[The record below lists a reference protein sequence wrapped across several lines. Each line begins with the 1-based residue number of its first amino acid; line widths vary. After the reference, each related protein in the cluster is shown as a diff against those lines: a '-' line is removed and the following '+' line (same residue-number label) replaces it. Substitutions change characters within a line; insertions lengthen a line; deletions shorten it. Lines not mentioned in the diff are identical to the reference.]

1 LKILFIFA
9 HPDDESY
16 GPAGT
21 IKKLSESNDVFVV
34 SLCKGDRPGKEE
46 VCESRRSA
54 FIESCKILG
63 ASPIILEN
71 SDCSLEYRK
80 TLSEI
85 EGIVNSLKPNAVYTN
100 NISDIHLD
108 HRIVSETA
116 LVACRPK
123 VGSSVKE
130 FYMCEIPSSTDWS
143 FSQIE
148 PIFSPNKYVDISN
161 YIDYKIKSLSLYETE
176 IYDYPDSRSIKSVE
190 ILSMYRGKQIG
201 CYHAESFKQVFRIS

>member
-9 HPDDESY
+9 HLDDEAY

-21 IKKLSESNDVFVV
+21 IRKLSEENDVFVM

-46 VCESRRSA
+46 VSETRKNS

-63 ASPIILEN
+63 ASPIIMEN

-80 TLSEI
+80 TLSDI
-85 EGIVNSLKPNAVYTN
+85 EDIVYSLKPDSVYTN
-100 NISDIHLD
+100 NISDIHKD
-108 HRIVSETA
+108 HRIVSETS

-123 VGSSVKE
+123 LGSSVKE

-143 FSQIE
+143 FCQIE
-148 PIFSPNKYVDISN
+148 PIFIPNKYVNIGN
-161 YIDYKIKSLSLYETE
+161 YIDYKIKALSLYETE
-176 IYDYPDSRSIKSVE
+176 IYDYPDSRSLKSVE
-190 ILSMYRGKQIG
+190 NLAMYRGKQIG
-201 CYHAESFKQVFRIS
+201 CYYAESFKQIYKLD